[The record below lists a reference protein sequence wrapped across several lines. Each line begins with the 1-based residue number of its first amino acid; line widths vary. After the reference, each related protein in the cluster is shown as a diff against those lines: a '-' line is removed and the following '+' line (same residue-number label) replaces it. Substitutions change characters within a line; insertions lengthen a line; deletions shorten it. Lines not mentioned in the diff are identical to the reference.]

1 MKSATKNKRVVLTGR
16 VKSGLG
22 EGRYY
27 MSQKGY
33 RAQFAKRL
41 GIDPYPGTLNL
52 RLSAQNEKKLIGI
65 KGEGGVAIKGF
76 KKGGKTFW
84 GVVCY
89 RAEISGIRCALVMPE
104 RSAHSEVAE
113 IISAEH
119 LRRRLKL
126 RDGSM
131 VKVSVSVP
139 RRTKHIL

>member
-52 RLSAQNEKKLIGI
+52 RLS
-65 KGEGGVAIKGF
+65 
-76 KKGGKTFW
+76 
-84 GVVCY
+84 
-89 RAEISGIRCALVMPE
+89 RAERKEADWNKG
-104 RSAHSEVAE
+104 
-113 IISAEH
+113 
-119 LRRRLKL
+119 
-126 RDGSM
+126 
-131 VKVSVSVP
+131 
-139 RRTKHIL
+139 